1 MTAGFSFPFAVVAA
15 TGPPPVGLVLTV
27 AIDSGV
33 TAQFTEAG
41 GVPLPPYVDPQGRFT
56 MTNTMA
62 TNPAIPNMT
71 VYFRRNTD
79 GSCEH
84 SICELGN
91 PLVTAQPAN
100 LGAYTATISKGGA
113 TLQTISVPQH
123 FWFSRWRWPQ
133 SPYPVTVSVAS
144 LIAAGWLPNY
154 SSAVLGKYSKDYPSQ
169 TYTPM
174 TLAGLTGNM
183 GQTGERGDIGLVTE
197 WQADYICNGTNEATV
212 FAQAEAAGTFPW
224 NIRDPRTGAPFD
236 AQANPQATM
245 AFVNKSLPATILT
258 TACKIGAVPV
268 ICDEAHE
275 PELAYLPFLLTGDPY
290 HLETMQFQASS
301 NCLNAPAAARYTDG
315 LGVRAVAWGLRTAA
329 RLASVTPASVPSW
342 LLPASVWQTDLAH
355 RVTWLMSAG
364 PNGTNA
370 WNTLFQVLN
379 QVATSNRPPQWDF
392 WQGDF
397 IAAAC
402 FDALRIGQTSVKP
415 FLDWYMPQIIARTNG
430 TSGWLREHPS
440 PYNVFMASSSL
451 APLATNWTGLWSA
464 NMAYQPTV
472 VPLLPND
479 PTGNLYLNLSTSGW
493 ITYDSYVRGVLSMA
507 VASGDYPAA
516 AAPFAWI
523 QGEFVRQL
531 SPTLQPDRKWLM

>member
-27 AIDSGV
+27 AIASGV

-41 GVPLPPYVDPQGRFT
+41 GFPLPPYVDPQGRFT

-71 VYFRRNTD
+71 VFFRRNTD

-84 SICELGN
+84 TVCEFGN
-91 PLVTAQPAN
+91 PLVTVQPTN
-100 LGAYTATISKGGA
+100 LGAYTATISKGGT
-113 TLQTISVPQH
+113 TLQTISVPAH
-123 FWFSRWRWPQ
+123 FWFALALS
-133 SPYPVTVSVAS
+133 SVALPRYRIS
-144 LIAAGWLPNY
+144 RIADRRRLAAELLQRRAGQVQQGLSVADLY
-154 SSAVLGKYSKDYPSQ
+154 ADDLGRPDRQHGPDRRARRHRPRDRVAGRLHLQRNQPS
-169 TYTPM
+169 YR
-174 TLAGLTGNM
+174 ACSG
-183 GQTGERGDIGLVTE
+183 RGRRHL
-197 WQADYICNGTNEATV
+197 
-212 FAQAEAAGTFPW
+212 PW

-258 TACKIGAVPV
+258 TTCKIGAVPV

-355 RVTWLMSAG
+355 RVTWLMANG
-364 PNGTNA
+364 PNATNT
-370 WNTLFQVLN
+370 WNTAFQVIN
-379 QVATSNRPPQWDF
+379 QATTGNKPPQWDF

-402 FDALRIGQTSVKP
+402 LDALRIGQTSVKP
-415 FLDWYMPQIIARTNG
+415 YLDFYMPQIIARTNG
-430 TSGWLREHPS
+430 TSGWLRCHPS
-440 PYNVFMASSSL
+440 PYNVFMGNGATG
-451 APLATNWTGLWSA
+451 ALATDWASLWNA

-493 ITYDSYVRGVLSMA
+493 ITYDSYVRGVFSMA

-531 SPTLQPDRKWLM
+531 SPTLQPDRKWMT